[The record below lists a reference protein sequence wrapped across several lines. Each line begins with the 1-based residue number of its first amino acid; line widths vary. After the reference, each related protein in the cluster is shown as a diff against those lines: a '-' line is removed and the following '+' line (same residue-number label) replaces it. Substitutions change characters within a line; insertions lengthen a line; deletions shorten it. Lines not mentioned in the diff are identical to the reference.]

1 MVMGKME
8 TSSGPLFPQMACPK
22 EETGQWEQETS
33 AIPNLSCLELN
44 TEEPFFNVSE
54 WLPAVALPSDPVSGH
69 AKQSQQSQ
77 GCWGLAQSL
86 KVSLGLYRASGV

>member
-44 TEEPFFNVSE
+44 TGEPFLIFNIMLE
-54 WLPAVALPSDPVSGH
+54 WLPILALASDPVNGY
-69 AKQSQQSQ
+69 AE
-77 GCWGLAQSL
+77 
-86 KVSLGLYRASGV
+86 